1 MNRKLTFIAVTLFC
15 AFAQGAWAQ
24 TYTRL
29 TSIATIDESATYVLG
44 IDGTGFHYDYEEGDD
59 WGYVTLPSE
68 ETPIYYTLTKAQ
80 DGNSFTAQATIDGTT
95 YYLQVPYSKFSMST
109 TTGTNTDLVI
119 GTDAVWGNN
128 NAVANKNSTTC
139 HLRYN
144 YNNGSENRGLRSY
157 NNETGTMAYFYKV
170 TVTPPTITAVDVEI
184 ASDATSGSI
193 AYTVGNEPTP
203 AGSVTTAVVTSGD
216 WLTVTDSDPC
226 SSPIAFSCTANP
238 LAIPR
243 TATVRLTYTYVGSHT
258 VTKDVTVTQEASAI
272 FTTVTNEAELNSA
285 VAAYT
290 TTYVRLGADIT
301 LSAYFSIGYDRNQQ
315 VSIDQNVTLDLNGY
329 ALQRNLNAVDV
340 DGHVIEVHS
349 RGTLTVTDSYGGGT
363 LRGGWANNGGGI
375 CNYGTVNFEGG
386 TIIDCKADQ
395 QGGGIKNN
403 TNSTLTITGGVISGN
418 RAPNGGGIYNNE
430 NGILNISGGTISSN
444 TASVDGGGIV
454 NSGTASINQASIHN
468 NTATANGGGLWN
480 CGTMTLGNA
489 VTIRGN
495 SALNGGGIYLNG
507 GSNATLSGT
516 TIRDNTSTVAGGILM
531 DENTVT
537 SLTNCTIT
545 GNNTTVYGG
554 GGIVN
559 YGNLTL
565 NGSTVTGNTCA
576 SMEGGGLWSK
586 GTVNMQGTITI
597 QNNATLSGLTSNVYL
612 KSGHVLTVTGAMGGS
627 MIGITV
633 EGNNGIV
640 TSDYSTYNSTFIGNL
655 FTSDLATITEFSLV
669 GSGDLK
675 ISPRSNGIYYVERS
689 WDDVNKKVTETLQ
702 FKATGTYTELT
713 NTASDQV
720 LTFENGGWY
729 VVQGNNIV
737 YDYINVNDNV
747 HAHLILCDGA
757 VLNNPKGVRLRGHN
771 SSLSIYGQIKGT
783 GTLQS
788 YGTVDG
794 TNSCPG
800 IGNVN
805 IGGVGAELNIYGG
818 TVHAIGGTYCAGIG
832 GSNGQSGLRVNI
844 YGGNVEAQGSTYG
857 AGIGSGYRTNGTET
871 NGYLVNIYGGTVT
884 AVGGQQAAGIGG
896 GYGADGGEIHIK
908 GGTVH
913 AYGNLTAAG
922 IGSGDE
928 NSNICNINGGTIDI
942 SGGHVYATGGTS
954 AAGIGAGRLAARG
967 NISISGGIV
976 EVHGEYALST
986 HDGNGENG
994 LTIGD
999 DMTVTTTNT
1008 LFSTEYTISS
1018 SQRIVAVQNYQDVII
1033 KPCTHGNVNHTAGSG
1048 CINVNCNYCL
1058 HTSTMPYTFQSHG
1071 SWNIASNWYMNLAP
1085 STGNNVAVKARATIP
1100 DGTSAGVGNIT
1111 MQAGGSITIEDG
1123 AQLKATNSVPVHV
1136 QKHIGAPSWQ
1146 AIAPPVGLKCG
1157 IADAKNLTGGDY
1169 DLMRYDEASATW
1181 ENQKEGSEA
1190 TGFDTLESGR
1200 GYIYRCADS
1209 RNLAYRGNTVA
1220 GNVPCTLSS
1229 ACADGNLAGFNLIGN
1244 PYTHNVN
1251 LNRAYY
1257 TLAADGT
1264 WQAHL
1269 NGGTLTVGQAA
1280 LVHATTDGEEL
1291 TFTPSGSTLGAKGYL
1306 PPLPKALCFNGDC
1319 NDSNNQAITQS
1330 SNLPL
1335 IHIDG
1340 DRLTVEGDG
1349 MLQVYDVMGRRIL
1362 SSPVANG
1369 SYRLPYPGVYMVRI
1383 GEHPASKVV
1392 VVK

>member
-1 MNRKLTFIAVTLFC
+1 MNRRLTLIALALLC
-15 AFAQGAWAQ
+15 ALAPGAWAQ
-24 TYTRL
+24 TQSSYTYCPKGLYIDNAYAPNQAGYYYANLVKGQHL
-29 TSIATIDESATYVLG
+29 TVTLNKTNLVFKVYDHGGKNGNYTSDYSGNSQSITFNAPEGCVFVVSGTINEIHGNASDRFELY
-44 IDGTGFHYDYEEGDD
+44 DGQNSFYSYNEDD
-59 WGYVTLPSE
+59 WTEIPNHVTTSNNLK
-68 ETPIYYTLTKAQ
+68 I
-80 DGNSFTAQATIDGTT
+80 SFSTAQATSGAGFEVTVRIWDRWTEVGTASELT
-95 YYLQVPYSKFSMST
+95 
-109 TTGTNTDLVI
+109 
-119 GTDAVWGNN
+119 A
-128 NAVANKNSTTC
+128 AVADGA
-139 HLRYN
+139 L
-144 YNNGSENRGLRSY
+144 
-157 NNETGTMAYFYKV
+157 
-170 TVTPPTITAVDVEI
+170 I
-184 ASDATSGSI
+184 
-193 AYTVGNEPTP
+193 
-203 AGSVTTAVVTSGD
+203 
-216 WLTVTDSDPC
+216 
-226 SSPIAFSCTANP
+226 
-238 LAIPR
+238 
-243 TATVRLTYTYVGSHT
+243 RLT
-258 VTKDVTVTQEASAI
+258 
-272 FTTVTNEAELNSA
+272 N
-285 VAAYT
+285 
-290 TTYVRLGADIT
+290 DIT
-301 LSAYFSIGYDRNQQ
+301 LPAYLSIGNG
-315 VSIDQNVTLDLNGY
+315 VDQNVTLDLNGY
-329 ALQRNLNAVDV
+329 ALQRNLNAVDA

-349 RGTLTVTDSYGGGT
+349 KGTLTVTDSYGGGT

-386 TIIDCKADQ
+386 TITGCKAAQ

-403 TNSTLTITGGVISGN
+403 ANSTLNITGGVITGN
-418 RAPNGGGIYNNE
+418 SAPNGGGIYNIE
-430 NGILNISGGTISSN
+430 DGTLNISGGTISSN

-454 NSGTASINQASIHN
+454 NRGTASITGTTIIDNH
-468 NTATANGGGLWN
+468 ATANGGGVWN
-480 CGTMTLGNA
+480 RGTMTLGNA

-495 SALNGGGIYLNG
+495 
-507 GSNATLSGT
+507 
-516 TIRDNTSTVAGGILM
+516 
-531 DENTVT
+531 
-537 SLTNCTIT
+537 
-545 GNNTTVYGG
+545 
-554 GGIVN
+554 
-559 YGNLTL
+559 
-565 NGSTVTGNTCA
+565 TCA
-576 SMEGGGLWSK
+576 SMEGGGLWSN

-633 EGNNGIV
+633 EGNNGV
-640 TSDYSTYNSTFIGNL
+640 ATSGLLTWGAFNNFTNDNSTIA
-655 FTSDLATITEFSLV
+655 DLNIVSQEVHITPK
-669 GSGDLK
+669 SGT
-675 ISPRSNGIYYVERS
+675 YYVERA

-720 LTFENGGWY
+720 LTFTNGGWY

-737 YDYINVNDNV
+737 YDYIEVNDNV

-757 VLNNPKGVRLRGHN
+757 VLDNPKGVRLRGHN

-832 GSNGQSGLRVNI
+832 GSNGQSGLRLNI
-844 YGGNVEAQGSTYG
+844 YGGSVEAQGGTYG
-857 AGIGSGYRTNGTET
+857 AGIGSGNRTNTTET

-884 AVGGQQAAGIGG
+884 AAGGQQAAGIGG

-913 AYGNLTAAG
+913 ANGGSFAAG

-928 NSNICNINGGTIDI
+928 NSNICNINGGTIGI

-986 HDGNGENG
+986 HDGSLAGENG
-994 LTIGD
+994 LAIGD
-999 DMTVTTTNT
+999 SMMVTTTIT
-1008 LFSTEYTISS
+1008 FVSIEYIISS
-1018 SQRIVAVQNYQDVII
+1018 SERIGAVQNSHDVII

-1058 HTSTMPYTFQSHG
+1058 HTSTMPYTFQSAG
-1071 SWNIASNWYMNLAP
+1071 DWNTTSNWYMNLQP

-1136 QKHIGAPSWQ
+1136 QKHIDAPSWQ
-1146 AIAPPVGLKCG
+1146 TVATPVGLKCG
-1157 IADAKNLTGGDY
+1157 IADAKNLTSARY
-1169 DLMRYDEASATW
+1169 DLMRYNEASATW

-1209 RNLAYRGNTVA
+1209 RELAYQGNTVV

-1229 ACADGNLAGFNLIGN
+1229 ACGNDDLEGFNLIGN

-1369 SYRLPYPGVYMVRI
+1369 SYRLPYSGVYMVRI
-1383 GEHPASKVV
+1383 GIHPAQKVV
-1392 VVK
+1392 VVR